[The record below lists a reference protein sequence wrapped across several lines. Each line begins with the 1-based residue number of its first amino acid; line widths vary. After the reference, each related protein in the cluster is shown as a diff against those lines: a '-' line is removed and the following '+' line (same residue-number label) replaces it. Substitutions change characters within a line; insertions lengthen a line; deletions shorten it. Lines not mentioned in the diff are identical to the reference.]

1 MRRDGLPSRA
11 RLRAGG
17 ARLRAR
23 LCQRC
28 AVPPVGAIR
37 LGSRG
42 GMDNGSKGGVTAPR
56 VGPRLE
62 LEVREVERAVEARV
76 PLARQERPHRRAPR
90 GQHLPTGPAISHF

>member
-1 MRRDGLPSRA
+1 MKLDKSEEGVRLEGAEEENVRRDGLPSRA

-28 AVPPVGAIR
+28 AVPLVGAIR

-42 GMDNGSKGGVTAPR
+42 GMDNGSKGCKGGTPPGA
-56 VGPRLE
+56 
-62 LEVREVERAVEARV
+62 
-76 PLARQERPHRRAPR
+76 
-90 GQHLPTGPAISHF
+90 